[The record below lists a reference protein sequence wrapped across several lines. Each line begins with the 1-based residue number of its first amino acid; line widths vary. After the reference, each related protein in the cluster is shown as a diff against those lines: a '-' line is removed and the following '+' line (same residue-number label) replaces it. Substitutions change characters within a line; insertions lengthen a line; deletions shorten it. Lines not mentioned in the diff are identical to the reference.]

1 VDDRILDQD
10 PLLAQLKQLIALK
23 FRLGNRLDGDFS
35 DDEPLIGGRLGLD
48 SLDALELGLQIE
60 ESFGIKFASAA
71 DSHRAFASLDHLC
84 RCIREHVPT
93 TPQIV

>member
-1 VDDRILDQD
+1 MESPIIVQD
-10 PLLAQLKQLIALK
+10 PLRTQLKHLIALK

-35 DDEPLIGGRLGLD
+35 VDEPLIGGRLGLD

-60 ESFGIKFASAA
+60 ESFGITFASAA

-84 RCIREHVPT
+84 RCIREHVPA